1 MSKSHYRLYL
11 KPLKERP
18 DFRLVITW
26 LWKDFHNVDTDG
38 NASNPASKEWTELY
52 IRNRECT
59 EETIEIEPISE
70 NPLVLQI
77 SASQKGL
84 LYRITYFLNLV
95 SEGGVSFDSE
105 FKNMVLKE
113 NLIDKMEGFNLKKA
127 QERVQNSIWQ
137 KATLEN
143 PYPNLKK

>member
-26 LWKDFHNVDTDG
+26 LWKDFHNVDTDE

-52 IRNRECT
+52 IRNRERT
-59 EETIEIEPISE
+59 EENIEIEPISE

-84 LYRITYFLNLV
+84 LYRTTSFLNLV

-113 NLIDKMEGFNLKKA
+113 NLIDKMEDCNLKKA

-137 KATLEN
+137 
-143 PYPNLKK
+143 